1 MGFLGVMAHGGREG
15 ENREEQN
22 PKVVARD
29 HTPEGQGL
37 GFVTML
43 CIAYTT
49 NKNDEDVRT
58 SFQVSIF
65 IQSTLL
71 ICCVLNTLPNRS
83 CPRDN
88 NIRVLNY
95 ECMNIEL
102 FVVQYKE
109 MIPWAFI
116 TFIYIFLEEQK
127 LFRFHL
133 WLNSKIYY
141 CSSQR
146 KFHSRFI
153 YQNN

>member
-15 ENREEQN
+15 ENRERSESKGCRTW
-22 PKVVARD
+22 PHPRGIGFGFRD
-29 HTPEGQGL
+29 DALH
-37 GFVTML
+37 
-43 CIAYTT
+43 CIY
-49 NKNDEDVRT
+49 NQNDEDVRT